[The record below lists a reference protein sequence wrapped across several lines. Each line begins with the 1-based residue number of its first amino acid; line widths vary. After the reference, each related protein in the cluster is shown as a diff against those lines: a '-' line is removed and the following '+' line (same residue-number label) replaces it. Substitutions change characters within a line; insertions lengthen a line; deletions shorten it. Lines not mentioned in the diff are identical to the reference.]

1 MVDFNKGS
9 NFVVAREDTGY
20 FFFIKK
26 KIHLLFSRVK
36 GTYVQLTGDT
46 SVLCFAS
53 FVFLWKY
60 YTEGELL
67 KQQLKNQLIFSIKY

>member
-1 MVDFNKGS
+1 M
-9 NFVVAREDTGY
+9 
-20 FFFIKK
+20 
-26 KIHLLFSRVK
+26 
-36 GTYVQLTGDT
+36 GDT

-67 KQQLKNQLIFSIKY
+67 KQQLKNQLVFSIKY

>member
-26 KIHLLFSRVK
+26 K
-36 GTYVQLTGDT
+36 DT
-46 SVLCFAS
+46 FA
-53 FVFLWKY
+53 
-60 YTEGELL
+60 
-67 KQQLKNQLIFSIKY
+67 IFSCQRHIRSAHGGHLCALLCLFCLPVEILHRRGTAKTAIKKSTYI